1 MPGSRREVANAK
13 EEGVEFL
20 FNRTP
25 VEIVGTDKVE
35 GVKVVTTT
43 LGAADARGRRKP
55 QIVPGSEQIIPADR
69 VIVAFGFRPSPASW
83 RSEEHTSELQSL
95 MRTSYAVFCLKK
107 KKTTIQHDNKVT
119 LRTLTKQTTR
129 VRILHN

>member
-1 MPGSRREVANAK
+1 MCQRPPRSHRTDTLFPDTTFFRARREVANAK
-13 EEGVEFL
+13 EEGVECL

-35 GVKVVTTT
+35 GLKVVTTT

-83 RSEEHTSELQSL
+83 FEPHTIKLHEDEIGRASCRE
-95 MRTSYAVFCLKK
+95 
-107 KKTTIQHDNKVT
+107 
-119 LRTLTKQTTR
+119 R
-129 VRILHN
+129 VCQYV